1 MDDARELIEKAIS
14 HCGSQS
20 KLADRCGVKQASIW
34 QAKDAGRVSAELAL
48 MIEQATDGVVTARAL
63 RPDLPW
69 PDVPVLP
76 TPTSGEKAA

>member
-1 MDDARELIEKAIS
+1 MSEIRALIETAIT

-20 KLADRCGVKQASIW
+20 KLAERCGVKQASIW

-48 MIEQATDGVVTARAL
+48 MIERATEGTVTARAL

-69 PDVPVLP
+69 P
-76 TPTSGEKAA
+76 AAPERESAA